1 MKKIFLCLISICF
14 VLTGCSFGKK
24 SEKTVINEFQDK
36 VNKSDSYYLSG
47 SMELVNN
54 EDVYTY
60 DISVSYK
67 KDDFY
72 KIELVNVINN
82 HRQIILRNEE
92 GVYIVT
98 PSLNK
103 SFKFQSDWPYN
114 NSQVYLLSSLL
125 DDIMN
130 DEERKFETTDSGY
143 VFTSMVNYP
152 NNEKLV
158 SQKVYFD
165 KDYLPKRVEVI
176 DSDGNIQIKMDFD
189 KIDLKTE
196 FNDTYFDL
204 NSVLDT
210 ESIDEGNSSNNGNN
224 SNTNN
229 NSEVNNN
236 SSNGSNNDRT
246 SNEDNDMNNNVNN
259 NTNNNTN
266 NNSETQE
273 PNNSSNNQSSD
284 DEKTKE
290 TATIDDI
297 IYPMYL
303 PVNTYLTG
311 QERVSTEDG
320 ERLIL
325 TFTGDSSFTL
335 VEETVSYSSRPE
347 IIPTYGDVELIGS
360 SLAVINDNSANW
372 FDNGIEYYIVSDVM
386 STNELLDVVRSI
398 SVLPVSK

>member
-1 MKKIFLCLISICF
+1 MKKIFLCLILICLI
-14 VLTGCSFGKK
+14 LTGCGKK
-24 SEKTVINEFQDK
+24 NEKTVLSEFEDK
-36 VNKSDSYYLSG
+36 VMKSDSYYLSG
-47 SMELVNN
+47 NMELINN

-72 KIELVNVINN
+72 KIELSNVINN
-82 HRQIILRNEE
+82 HKQIILRNEE

-125 DDIMN
+125 DDIKN
-130 DEERKFETTDSGY
+130 DEERIFESIDDGY
-143 VFTSMVNYP
+143 VITSKVNYP

-158 SQKVYFD
+158 SQKIYFD
-165 KDYLPKRVEVI
+165 NDYLPKRVEVI
-176 DSDGNIQIKMDFD
+176 DLDGNIQIKMEYD

-210 ESIDEGNSSNNGNN
+210 EGLEEED
-224 SNTNN
+224 SNT
-229 NSEVNNN
+229 
-236 SSNGSNNDRT
+236 D
-246 SNEDNDMNNNVNN
+246 NNNVNN
-259 NTNNNTN
+259 NSDSNNTNDRTSNTDSDMNNNTN
-266 NNSETQE
+266 TNNNINSNDNTNETQE
-273 PNNSSNNQSSD
+273 PNSNTNQNSNENT
-284 DEKTKE
+284 EETKE

-311 QERVSTEDG
+311 QERVATEDG

-347 IIPTYGDVELIGS
+347 IIPTYGDVELIGN

-372 FDNGIEYYIVSDVM
+372 FDNGIEYYVVSDVM
-386 STNELLDVVRSI
+386 STQELLEVVKSI

>member
-1 MKKIFLCLISICF
+1 MKKIFLCLISTCLI
-14 VLTGCSFGKK
+14 LTGCGKQ
-24 SEKTVINEFQDK
+24 SEKTVLKEFQDK
-36 VNKSDSYYLSG
+36 VENSNSYYLSG
-47 SMELVNN
+47 NMELVNN

-67 KDDFY
+67 KDDYY
-72 KIELVNVINN
+72 KIELINVIND
-82 HRQIILRNEE
+82 HKQIILRNEE

-125 DDIMN
+125 DDMLN
-130 DEERKFETTDSGY
+130 DENRTFEATDEGY
-143 VFTSMVNYP
+143 IFTSTVNYP
-152 NNEKLV
+152 NNDKLV
-158 SQKVYFD
+158 NQKIYFG
-165 KDYLPKRVEVI
+165 KDYLPTKVEVI
-176 DSDGNIQIKMDFD
+176 DTDGNIQIKMAFN
-189 KIDLKTE
+189 KIDLRTE

-204 NSVLDT
+204 NSILDT
-210 ESIDEGNSSNNGNN
+210 ENIDGDGSRNESDSNKNNNSNNNANNN
-224 SNTNN
+224 SNTN
-229 NSEVNNN
+229 
-236 SSNGSNNDRT
+236 
-246 SNEDNDMNNNVNN
+246 
-259 NTNNNTN
+259 TNN
-266 NNSETQE
+266 EAQE
-273 PNNSSNNQSSD
+273 PSGNNEG
-284 DEKTKE
+284 EKTKE

-303 PVNTYLTG
+303 PVNTYLTN
-311 QERVSTEDG
+311 QEKVSTEDG

-335 VEETVSYSSRPE
+335 VEETVTYSSRPE
-347 IIPTYGDVELIGS
+347 IIPTYGDVELIGN

-386 STNELLDVVRSI
+386 SYEELLQVVKSI

>member
-1 MKKIFLCLISICF
+1 MKKLFLCLISICLI
-14 VLTGCSFGKK
+14 LTGCGKK
-24 SEKTVINEFQDK
+24 DEKMVLKEFQDK
-36 VNKSDSYYLSG
+36 VMNTDSYYLSG
-47 SMELVNN
+47 NMELVNN

-60 DISVSYK
+60 DIDVSYK
-67 KDDFY
+67 KDDYY
-72 KIELVNVINN
+72 KIELTNVIND
-82 HRQIILRNEE
+82 HKQIILRNKE

-125 DDIMN
+125 DDLSN
-130 DEERKFETTDSGY
+130 DDTKVFENTDDGYMFTT
-143 VFTSMVNYP
+143 MVNYP

-158 SQKVYFD
+158 SQKIYFGN
-165 KDYLPKRVEVI
+165 DYLPKKVEVV
-176 DSDGNIQIKMDFD
+176 DTDGNVQIKMNFE

-204 NSVLDT
+204 NSILNTEENDDSKKDDSSKLD
-210 ESIDEGNSSNNGNN
+210 DSNNK
-224 SNTNN
+224 NT
-229 NSEVNNN
+229 
-236 SSNGSNNDRT
+236 
-246 SNEDNDMNNNVNN
+246 
-259 NTNNNTN
+259 TN
-266 NNSETQE
+266 ETQE
-273 PNNSSNNQSSD
+273 PNG
-284 DEKTKE
+284 EKNTEKAKE

-303 PVNTYLTG
+303 PVNTYLTN
-311 QERVSTEDG
+311 QERVSTDDG

-335 VEETVSYSSRPE
+335 VEETVSYSSRAE

-386 STNELLDVVRSI
+386 STEEMLQVVKSI

>member
-1 MKKIFLCLISICF
+1 VKKIFLCLISICLF
-14 VLTGCSFGKK
+14 LTGCGKQN
-24 SEKTVINEFQDK
+24 EKTVLKEFQDK
-36 VNKSDSYYLSG
+36 VNNSDSYYLSG
-47 SMELVNN
+47 NMELVNN

-60 DISVSYK
+60 DIAVSYK
-67 KDDFY
+67 KDDYY
-72 KIELVNVINN
+72 KIELTNIINN
-82 HRQIILRNEE
+82 HKQIILRNEE

-125 DDIMN
+125 DDISN
-130 DEERKFETTDSGY
+130 DENRTFETTDEGY
-143 VFTSMVNYP
+143 VFTSTVNYP
-152 NNEKLV
+152 NNDKLV
-158 SQKVYFD
+158 SQKIYFD
-165 KDYLPKRVEVI
+165 NDYLPKRVEVI
-176 DSDGNIQIKMDFD
+176 DTDGNVQIKMVYN

-204 NSVLDT
+204 NSILDT
-210 ESIDEGNSSNNGNN
+210 ESIDENNDT
-224 SNTNN
+224 SLKEKEDNTNN
-229 NSEVNNN
+229 NN
-236 SSNGSNNDRT
+236 SNNT
-246 SNEDNDMNNNVNN
+246 NSEAQEPGNESNQNN
-259 NTNNNTN
+259 NTE
-266 NNSETQE
+266 ETKQ
-273 PNNSSNNQSSD
+273 
-284 DEKTKE
+284 

-311 QERVSTEDG
+311 QEKVSTEDG

-335 VEETVSYSSRPE
+335 VEETVSYSNRPE
-347 IIPTYGDVELIGS
+347 IIPTYGDVELIGN

-372 FDNGIEYYIVSDVM
+372 FDNGIEYYIFSDVM
-386 STNELLDVVRSI
+386 STEELLQVVKSI

>member
-1 MKKIFLCLISICF
+1 MKKIFLCLILICLI
-14 VLTGCSFGKK
+14 LTGCGKHDK
-24 SEKTVINEFQDK
+24 KEVLKEFQNK
-36 VNKSDSYYLSG
+36 VENADSYYLSG
-47 SMELVNN
+47 TMELVNN
-54 EDVYTY
+54 EDLYTY
-60 DISVSYK
+60 DIDVSYEK
-67 KDDFY
+67 EDHY
-72 KIELVNVINN
+72 KIELTNVIND
-82 HRQIILRNEE
+82 HEQIILRNEE

-114 NSQVYLLSSLL
+114 NSQVYLLASLL

-130 DEERKFETTDSGY
+130 DSDNSFQEIDDGY
-143 VFTSMVNYP
+143 VFTSTVNYP

-158 SQKVYFD
+158 NQKVYFG
-165 KDYLPKRVEVI
+165 KDYLPTRVEVM
-176 DSDGNIQIKMDFD
+176 DTDGNVQIKMAFD

-204 NSVLDT
+204 NSILDT
-210 ESIDEGNSSNNGNN
+210 EGEVTGDSSNSSNNSSSNDKTTNEEGNTQ
-224 SNTNN
+224 SNT
-229 NSEVNNN
+229 S
-236 SSNGSNNDRT
+236 GT
-246 SNEDNDMNNNVNN
+246 
-259 NTNNNTN
+259 TN
-266 NNSETQE
+266 ETQE
-273 PNNSSNNQSSD
+273 PSD
-284 DEKTKE
+284 GGDNTVEDTKE

-303 PVNTYLTG
+303 PVNTYLTN

-325 TFTGDSSFTL
+325 TFTGDSSFVL
-335 VEETVSYSSRPE
+335 VEETVTYSNTPE

-372 FDNGIEYYIVSDVM
+372 FDNGIEYYVVSDEM
-386 STNELLDVVRSI
+386 DTSELLQVVRSI

>member
-1 MKKIFLCLISICF
+1 MCLF
-14 VLTGCSFGKK
+14 LTGCGKQ
-24 SEKTVINEFQDK
+24 SEKTVLKEFQNMVENSK
-36 VNKSDSYYLSG
+36 SYYLSG
-47 SMELVNN
+47 NMELVNN

-60 DISVSYK
+60 DIAVSYK
-67 KDDFY
+67 EDDFY
-72 KIELVNVINN
+72 KIELTNVINN

-130 DEERKFETTDSGY
+130 DENRSFEATDEGY
-143 VFTSMVNYP
+143 IFTSTVNYP

-165 KDYLPKRVEVI
+165 KDYLPTKVEVI
-176 DSDGNIQIKMDFD
+176 DIDGNVQIKMAFD

-204 NSVLDT
+204 NSIMDT
-210 ESIDEGNSSNNGNN
+210 ENKDDENGGNDTTNDNADVKDKDDSNTN
-224 SNTNN
+224 SNTNTGN
-229 NSEVNNN
+229 
-236 SSNGSNNDRT
+236 
-246 SNEDNDMNNNVNN
+246 
-259 NTNNNTN
+259 
-266 NNSETQE
+266 ETQE
-273 PNNSSNNQSSD
+273 PNGGSNQSSNTE
-284 DEKTKE
+284 EKTKE

-303 PVNTYLTG
+303 PVNTYLTS
-311 QERVSTEDG
+311 QERVATEDG

-335 VEETVSYSSRPE
+335 VEETVSYSNRPE
-347 IIPTYGDVELIGS
+347 IIPTYGDVELIGN

-372 FDNGIEYYIVSDVM
+372 FDNGIEYYVVSDVM
-386 STNELLDVVRSI
+386 STEELLQVVRSI

>member
-1 MKKIFLCLISICF
+1 MKKIFLCLITICL
-14 VLTGCSFGKK
+14 VLTGCGKK
-24 SEKTVINEFQDK
+24 NEKTVLNEFQNK
-36 VNKSDSYYLSG
+36 VMNSDSYYLSG
-47 SMELVNN
+47 NMELVNN

-67 KDDFY
+67 KDDYY
-72 KIELVNVINN
+72 KIELNNVINN
-82 HRQIILRNEE
+82 HKQIILRNEE

-125 DDIMN
+125 DDISN
-130 DEERKFETTDSGY
+130 DENRTFETTDEGY
-143 VFTSMVNYP
+143 IFTSTVNYP
-152 NNEKLV
+152 NNDKLV

-165 KDYLPKRVEVI
+165 NDYLPTKVEVI
-176 DSDGNIQIKMDFD
+176 DSDGNKQITMMFD
-189 KIDLKTE
+189 KIDLDTS

-204 NSVLDT
+204 NSILDT
-210 ESIDEGNSSNNGNN
+210 ESIDEDNTESNKDKDD
-224 SNTNN
+224 NTNN
-229 NSEVNNN
+229 SE
-236 SSNGSNNDRT
+236 
-246 SNEDNDMNNNVNN
+246 N
-259 NTNNNTN
+259 NTNN
-266 NNSETQE
+266 ETQE
-273 PNNSSNNQSSD
+273 PGGNSDNTD
-284 DEKTKE
+284 GAETKE

-303 PVNTYLTG
+303 PVNTYLTN
-311 QERVSTEDG
+311 QERVATEDG

-335 VEETVSYSSRPE
+335 VEETVSYSARPE
-347 IIPTYGDVELIGS
+347 IIPTYGDVELIGN

-372 FDNGIEYYIVSDVM
+372 FDNGIEYYVVSDVM
-386 STNELLDVVRSI
+386 STEELLQVVKSI

>member
-1 MKKIFLCLISICF
+1 VKKIFLCLITGCLF
-14 VLTGCSFGKK
+14 LTGCGFGKK
-24 SEKTVINEFQDK
+24 SEKTVIDEFKNK
-36 VNKSDSYYLSG
+36 VTKSDSYYLSG
-47 SMELVNN
+47 NMELVNN

-60 DISVSYK
+60 DIAVSYK

-72 KIELVNVINN
+72 KIELTNVINN

-125 DDIMN
+125 DDISN
-130 DEERKFETTDSGY
+130 DEDRKFESIDDGY
-143 VFTSMVNYP
+143 KFSSTVNYP

-158 SQKVYFD
+158 TQNIYFG
-165 KDYLPKRVEVI
+165 KDYLPKKVEVI
-176 DSDGNIQIKMDFD
+176 DVDGNIQIKMAFD

-204 NSVLDT
+204 NSVMDT
-210 ESIDEGNSSNNGNN
+210 EGTEDNTAN

-229 NSEVNNN
+229 NTNDNN
-236 SSNGSNNDRT
+236 SSSSNSDRTTNNDGNMN
-246 SNEDNDMNNNVNN
+246 SNSNMNTNTNTN
-259 NTNNNTN
+259 NTNNNGSGEI
-266 NNSETQE
+266 SENQE
-273 PNNSSNNQSSD
+273 PNGNQGDTNNS
-284 DEKTKE
+284 EKTKE

-311 QERVSTEDG
+311 QERVSTDDG

-335 VEETVSYSSRPE
+335 VEETVSYNSKPE
-347 IIPTYGDVELIGS
+347 IIPTYGDVELIGN

-372 FDNGIEYYIVSDVM
+372 FDNGIEYYVVSDTM
-386 STNELLDVVRSI
+386 STQDMLQVIKSI